1 MGRAG
6 SMSNFKLEDSYKQ
19 HLLDKYTYCFRKG
32 ATSEEF
38 EEMFNKTL
46 ADIDAMGWKIQQ
58 GIGGK
63 LEIVD
68 KEENK

>member
-1 MGRAG
+1 MP
-6 SMSNFKLEDSYKQ
+6 NFKLEDSYKA
-19 HLLDKYTYCFRKG
+19 HLLEKYTYCFRKS

-38 EEMFNKTL
+38 AEMFEKVL
-46 ADIDAMGWKIQQ
+46 ADVDAMGWKIQQ

-68 KEENK
+68 KEVK